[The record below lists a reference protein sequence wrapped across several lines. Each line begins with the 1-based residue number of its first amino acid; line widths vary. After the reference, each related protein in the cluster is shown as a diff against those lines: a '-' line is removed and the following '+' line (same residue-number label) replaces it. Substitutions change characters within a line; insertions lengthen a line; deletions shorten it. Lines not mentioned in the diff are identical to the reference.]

1 MPYLDLLLAIPL
13 IWGMYRGFTRGFIV
27 EICTLM
33 ALILGIYG
41 AAMFGERAGDSLE
54 LNYNTDPQMGL
65 IIAFAALF
73 IIIIVVV
80 FIFGK
85 VLEGVI
91 KMVALGLVNKLF
103 GLLFGGLKF
112 ALILSGILYVLNGI
126 PGTKN
131 LIPVSWKADSYLYEP
146 LAQFAPTIYPIL
158 KEESWREDLI
168 DRIDALQKDLT
179 E

>member
-1 MPYLDLLLAIPL
+1 MPYLDIILAIPL
-13 IWGMYRGFTRGFIV
+13 IWGMYRGFSRGFIL

-33 ALILGIYG
+33 ALILGVYG
-41 AAMFGERAGDSLE
+41 AAMFGERAGDYLE
-54 LNYNTDPQMGL
+54 QNYNTDPQMSL

-73 IIIIVVV
+73 ILIVVAV

-85 VLEGVI
+85 VLEGVV

-112 ALILSGILYVLNGI
+112 ALIISGILYILNGI
-126 PGTKN
+126 PGTKS

-158 KEESWREDLI
+158 KEESWRDDLI
-168 DRIDALQKDLT
+168 DRLDSLQKDLV